1 MRFDRLARY
10 RAVSA
15 ANVTS
20 AGRVK
25 LSISE
30 IELSDLSVPELKVK
44 EIRDT
49 VSTLRLDAVAASG
62 FSMSRG
68 KAQELISSGRVQ
80 LNYRE
85 TLKSDAP
92 VAQGDVISARGLG
105 KFEVA
110 EVGGLSKKGRTALLL
125 HRYL

>member
-1 MRFDRLARY
+1 MSFSYEGEENEGVLHDVSVHIRPGEMLA
-10 RAVSA
+10 VVGPS
-15 ANVTS
+15 
-20 AGRVK
+20 GGGK
-25 LSISE
+25 
-30 IELSDLSVPELKVK
+30 
-44 EIRDT
+44 
-49 VSTLRLDAVAASG
+49 STLC
-62 FSMSRG
+62 
-68 KAQELISSGRVQ
+68 QLIPRFYEVSEGAIRIDGEDVRSLTQSSLHRAIGIVQ

>member
-1 MRFDRLARY
+1 
-10 RAVSA
+10 
-15 ANVTS
+15 
-20 AGRVK
+20 
-25 LSISE
+25 
-30 IELSDLSVPELKVK
+30 
-44 EIRDT
+44 
-49 VSTLRLDAVAASG
+49 
-62 FSMSRG
+62 MSRG

-110 EVGGLSKKGRTALLL
+110 EVGGLSKKRKNGAASAPIPVR
-125 HRYL
+125 RIKQ